1 MSGNNEKDKNNLLL
15 KAQQAWYEK
24 VMIPYITEPTDD
36 GKHSGDGEE
45 NSATKGI
52 DTEISCPFCMG
63 LTDEYIGSNK
73 KKIMIIGQAA
83 RKLGSWSRQWKGIE
97 PGILFKDVD
106 NKEEHWPAKR
116 MQNWA
121 NDYLNVQQRL
131 KQPDKDNEYNSS
143 AFWDFFR
150 YIKKLNDASLCW
162 DDVDKVHFVRS
173 EGKTETEWSLTYM
186 DEVYLSAKY
195 EYDNENYSLL
205 QREIKI
211 ANPDVVIFAVGPT
224 YALSIDVALGITD
237 SEHQN
242 MSEKELSRK
251 SLKVSKLF
259 ENYPNKNTCVVQND
273 DLKIR
278 INKLLERKDVV
289 VLWTYHPAALRRMD
303 LYSKALEEITD
314 IISKTGI
321 I

>member
-1 MSGNNEKDKNNLLL
+1 MSANNEKDKNNRLLQV
-15 KAQQAWYEK
+15 QQAWYEK
-24 VMIPYITEPTDD
+24 VMIPYIEDHTDNCE
-36 GKHSGDGEE
+36 HNGDGEE
-45 NSATKGI
+45 NCAAKGI
-52 DTEISCPFCMG
+52 DTELSCPFCMG

-97 PGILFKDVD
+97 SDILFKDVD
-106 NKEEHWPAKR
+106 NNEEHWPAKR

-121 NDYLNVQQRL
+121 NDYLNVQQKL
-131 KQPDKDNEYNSS
+131 KKSTKQLKYKSS

-150 YIKKLNDASLCW
+150 DIKKLNDASLCW

-173 EGKTETEWSLTYM
+173 EGNTETEWSLTYK
-186 DEVYLSAKY
+186 DEVFLSAKY
-195 EYDNENYSLL
+195 EYDNENNSLL

-211 ANPDVVIFAVGPT
+211 AKPDVVIFAVGPT
-224 YALSIDVALGITD
+224 YALTVDVALGISD

-273 DLKIR
+273 DLKIKV
-278 INKLLERKDVV
+278 NKLLERKDVV